1 MCYSAD
7 DLLPVCEELGIPLVV
22 SVSSNRVPLSSL
34 KRKKVRLSPQLD
46 KRRANIPN
54 SIYS

>member
-22 SVSSNRVPLSSL
+22 SVPSNRVSLSSL
-34 KRKKVRLSPQLD
+34 KRKKV
-46 KRRANIPN
+46 
-54 SIYS
+54 